1 MTIIVYIPTILRSLT
16 NEQKRVEADGTNVI
30 EIIDNLERQYPGIKS
45 RLMLHDKLHRFIN
58 LYVNDT
64 DIRFS
69 GELETKVKPDDTI
82 MILPAVAGG

>member
-1 MTIIVYIPTILRSLT
+1 MTIVVYIPTILRSLT
-16 NEQKRVEADGTNVI
+16 NEQKRVEADGTNVLA
-30 EIIDNLERQYPGIKS
+30 IIDDLERQYPGIKP

-58 LYVNDT
+58 LYVNDN

-69 GELETKVKPDDTI
+69 GELETKVKSDDTI